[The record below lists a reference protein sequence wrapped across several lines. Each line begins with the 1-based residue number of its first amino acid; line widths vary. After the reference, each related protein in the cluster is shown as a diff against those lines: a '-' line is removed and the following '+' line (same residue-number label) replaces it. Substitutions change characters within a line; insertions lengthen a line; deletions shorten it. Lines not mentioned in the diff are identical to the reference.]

1 MGKALLLQAAG
12 NGPWAGAIVATVL
25 AASLLM
31 MVAFARTGSMLF
43 WTPGSAAQ
51 LHDQVVPSPAVS
63 NDRAL
68 PGSAHHVAPLALLA
82 ALIIAC
88 AVFAGPLSRYA
99 EATAQQLFA
108 TQAYR
113 QAVLGTLPVPP
124 AYDVRREMRERQTKP

>member
-1 MGKALLLQAAG
+1 M
-12 NGPWAGAIVATVL
+12 
-25 AASLLM
+25 
-31 MVAFARTGSMLF
+31 
-43 WTPGSAAQ
+43 
-51 LHDQVVPSPAVS
+51 
-63 NDRAL
+63 
-68 PGSAHHVAPLALLA
+68 APLALLA